1 MVEHLTFNQ
10 VVEGSNP
17 SGPTKKGLSLFFQK
31 FTLMGIL
38 NATPDSFA
46 GDGVFLC
53 PKKIKQKISSLSLSG
68 CTIIDVGGESTRPGF
83 LAVSDSEEWDR
94 VSTVLSLLQE
104 MDIGCVSIDS
114 TKPVVIEK
122 ALLNG
127 VQLINDVNGFCDID
141 IIKLAKKFDSYC
153 IVMHNARMPRY
164 CVDEKLQGVSL
175 IQTMIDQIKN
185 TVGILLAK
193 GIAPDKIIIDP
204 GVGFGKTF
212 QQNWDIVK
220 YCDYFKRLCYP
231 VLFAASRK
239 SFIGSLCDANVD
251 SRLGGSLG
259 VIAYCYQKGVSF
271 FRVHDA
277 YESNQLLQVM
287 SSLI

>member
-1 MVEHLTFNQ
+1 M
-10 VVEGSNP
+10 VEGSNP
-17 SGPTKKGLSLFFQK
+17 SGPTKKGLSLFSQK

-38 NATPDSFA
+38 NATPDSFS

-53 PKKIKQKISSLSLSG
+53 PQKIKQRISTLLQSG
-68 CTIIDVGGESTRPGF
+68 CKVIDVGGESTRPGF

-104 MDIGCVSIDS
+104 MDISCISIDS

-122 ALLNG
+122 ALLSG
-127 VQLINDVNGFCDID
+127 VQIINDVNGFCDLD
-141 IIKLAKKFDSYC
+141 IIKLAQKFNAYC

-164 CVDEKLQGVSL
+164 FVDDTLQGIPLV
-175 IQTMIDQIKN
+175 QTMIGQLKN
-185 TVGILLAK
+185 TVDVLLTMGIS
-193 GIAPDKIIIDP
+193 PDKIIIDP
-204 GVGFGKTF
+204 GIGFGKTF

-220 YCDYFKRLCYP
+220 YCDHFKGLGYP
-231 VLFAASRK
+231 VLLAASRK

-259 VIAYCYQKGVSF
+259 VIAYCFQKGISF